1 MGYSQNFDKHYE
13 KYEDLILGSIGE
25 TLRRKMLVGKSL
37 AIRQIP
43 KIYPIKFCTM
53 WYPSKV

>member
-43 KIYPIKFCTM
+43 KIYPIKFLH
-53 WYPSKV
+53 YVVS